1 VSLNVN
7 VLTSGVTLFVHEAA
21 YVPVSV
27 FVAGTVVLVV
37 EVVVEVDVDVVVEV
51 EVVVE
56 LEVDDEPVVD
66 EPLELEVPAETVT
79 VSMATDA
86 PGTSAAGTE
95 ALTVPGQQ
103 WNGTLINPLI
113 FGNRI
118 NGAAV

>member
-56 LEVDDEPVVD
+56 LEAVVD